1 MIKALLCTTAMVGLL
16 AALPAMAAPIT
27 GTINLS
33 GDFQPVRANGSA
45 ATNLS
50 QATGIDFSPAGTG
63 TGSFVTLGGTGTLA
77 AFANRSGGT
86 IQDFTFSP
94 FVAMNTFYTINGPS
108 GTLSF
113 DLLSL
118 AVVTQNNTFLTL
130 SGSGLLHQTG
140 FDNTVGTFNFS
151 GQSSGSG
158 SNATFSWSASD
169 QAASSVAVPEP
180 VSLAL
185 LGTGLA
191 GVGLL
196 RRRQKA

>member
-1 MIKALLCTTAMVGLL
+1 MVKTLLRTTAMAALL
-16 AALPAMAAPIT
+16 AALPAVAAPIT

-33 GDFQPVRANGSA
+33 GDFQPVRNGSA
-45 ATNLS
+45 TQNLN
-50 QATGIDFSPAGTG
+50 QATGIDFAPAGGTTG
-63 TGSFVTLGGTGTLA
+63 NFVTLGGTGTLA
-77 AFANRSGGT
+77 DFANRTGGT
-86 IQDFTFSP
+86 IKDFTFSP
-94 FVAMNTFYTINGPS
+94 FVAMNTFYTINGPT

-118 AVVTQNNTFLTL
+118 AIATQSSTFLTL

-151 GQSSGSG
+151 GQSSGGG

-169 QAASSVAVPEP
+169 QAASTTAVPEP
-180 VSLAL
+180 MSLAL

-191 GVGLL
+191 GIGLL
-196 RRRQKA
+196 RRRKA

>member
-1 MIKALLCTTAMVGLL
+1 M
-16 AALPAMAAPIT
+16 
-27 GTINLS
+27 
-33 GDFQPVRANGSA
+33 
-45 ATNLS
+45 
-50 QATGIDFSPAGTG
+50 
-63 TGSFVTLGGTGTLA
+63 
-77 AFANRSGGT
+77 
-86 IQDFTFSP
+86 FSP
-94 FVAMNTFYTINGPS
+94 FVAMNTFDTINGPA

-118 AVVTQNNTFLTL
+118 TVATQSNTFLTL

-151 GQSSGSG
+151 GQSSGG
-158 SNATFSWSASD
+158 GNNATFSWSASD
-169 QAASSVAVPEP
+169 QAAAAATVVPEP
-180 VSLAL
+180 MSLAL